1 MHISS
6 SQERYKGFLDFLYEK
21 HINSDAVQIL
31 ESDGTRFGAYQ
42 IVRSW
47 LKQHQDIHTLSAT
60 AIFCVSDYV
69 ACGVY
74 SAFFK
79 CGLQIPHDISV
90 IGYDNNEYSNMMLP
104 ALSTIDIRPFQLGK
118 NASELLLNLINDS
131 SQINQIDDNK
141 LTLSPRLIIRESAKE
156 IFPT

>member
-1 MHISS
+1 
-6 SQERYKGFLDFLYEK
+6 
-21 HINSDAVQIL
+21 
-31 ESDGTRFGAYQ
+31 
-42 IVRSW
+42 
-47 LKQHQDIHTLSAT
+47 
-60 AIFCVSDYV
+60 
-69 ACGVY
+69 
-74 SAFFK
+74 
-79 CGLQIPHDISV
+79 
-90 IGYDNNEYSNMMLP
+90 MMLP